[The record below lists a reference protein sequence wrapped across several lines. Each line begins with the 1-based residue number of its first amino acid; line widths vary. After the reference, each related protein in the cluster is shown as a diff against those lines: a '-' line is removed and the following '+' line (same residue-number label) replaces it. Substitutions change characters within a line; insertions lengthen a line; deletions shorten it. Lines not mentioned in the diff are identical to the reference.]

1 MSGWRVECPH
11 CATSSLL
18 PDGLARAGARLR
30 CPSCAASFVAAEP
43 GAVDARVA
51 RVRAWAEERPGGLAA
66 VRDDRASGHFWAAH
80 GESFLE
86 LSESGGAGGEAESP
100 EAWAAALARVL
111 GPGPGLF

>member
-18 PDGLARAGARLR
+18 PDAFARTGARVR
-30 CPSCAASFVAAEP
+30 CPGCASAFVAAEP
-43 GAVDARVA
+43 AAIDARVP
-51 RVRAWAEERPGGLAA
+51 RVRTWAEGRPGG
-66 VRDDRASGHFWAAH
+66 VDGVKDDRAAGRFWAAH

-86 LSESGGAGGEAESP
+86 LSESDASP

-111 GPGPGLF
+111 GPGPSLF